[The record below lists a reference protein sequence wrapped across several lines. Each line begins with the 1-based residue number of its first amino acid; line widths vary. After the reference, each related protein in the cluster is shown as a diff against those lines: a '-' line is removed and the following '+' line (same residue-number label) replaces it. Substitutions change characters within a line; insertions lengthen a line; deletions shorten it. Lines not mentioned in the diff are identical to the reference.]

1 MEKFYLEEGRLTIS
15 KRGYLYGREKFQE
28 NNMVIKITINAKY
41 STLYGLM
48 VQKSADNCGWL
59 R

>member
-1 MEKFYLEEGRLTIS
+1 MEKFCLEEGRLNIS
-15 KRGYLYGREKFQE
+15 KMGYLYGRGKFQE
-28 NNMVIKITINAKY
+28 NNMAIKITRNAKY

>member
-1 MEKFYLEEGRLTIS
+1 MA
-15 KRGYLYGREKFQE
+15 
-28 NNMVIKITINAKY
+28 IKITKNAKY

-48 VQKSADNCGWL
+48 VQKSVDNCGWL